1 MRSPR
6 LKVSSGGPSD
16 MFGDLYN
23 TDILSL
29 AASLSDA
36 RLDSPCGT
44 ARAVSKLCGSEL
56 EIDLNMSGGV
66 VSNIALRV
74 KACALGQASAAI
86 LQEAI
91 IGASGD
97 EINTAHDALEAML
110 KSGGEP
116 PTGRFEKLDMLQGVA
131 AYAARHTSTLLAF
144 KAAREAVEACAAKL

>member
-1 MRSPR
+1 
-6 LKVSSGGPSD
+6 

-23 TDILSL
+23 TDILTL

-36 RLDSPCGT
+36 RLVSPCGT

-56 EIDLNMSGGV
+56 EIDVNMSGSI
-66 VSNIALRV
+66 VSDVALRV

-97 EINTAHDALEAML
+97 EITRAHDALEAML
-110 KSGGEP
+110 KSGGKP
-116 PTGRFEKLDMLQGVA
+116 PTGRFEKLAMLQGVA
-131 AYAARHTSTLLAF
+131 AYPARHTSTLLAF
-144 KAAREAVEACAAKL
+144 KAARDAVQACEAKT